1 MTDTII
7 RWECPEC
14 DAWGVRGSGP
24 HYRALNAQQVRLC
37 PGIPVERTYVATDTL
52 LSAEVRVAV
61 FAELT
66 RIETMPDLSPERE
79 GEESPEQY
87 VIRRMIVAAINAVTG
102 AKPAQCETCDGS
114 GLAQTELDDC
124 RSCHGTGEKP

>member
-1 MTDTII
+1 MTDTIK
-7 RWECPEC
+7 RAECPCGWVFYPGTKAC
-14 DAWGVRGSGP
+14 DNCGGV
-24 HYRALNAQQVRLC
+24 
-37 PGIPVERTYVATDTL
+37 PVERTYVATDTL

-102 AKPAQCETCDGS
+102 
-114 GLAQTELDDC
+114 
-124 RSCHGTGEKP
+124 EKP

>member
-1 MTDTII
+1 MTDTIKRAVPMTDTI
-7 RWECPEC
+7 SRWECPEC
-14 DAWGVRGSGP
+14 GREKMRGQHRETYMGEI
-24 HYRALNAQQVRLC
+24 C
-37 PGIPVERTYVATDTL
+37 PGVSVERTYIATDTL

-102 AKPAQCETCDGS
+102 
-114 GLAQTELDDC
+114 
-124 RSCHGTGEKP
+124 EKP